1 MREGCLR
8 AEGCLATAW
17 LPIIGRALEVL
28 CLRVRAWTCLDG
40 VRRAALCAMPDRGL
54 VSFPNLLVTKTHTC
68 LNWSMDGSSH
78 TPGRT
83 RTAESAFVP
92 PRRLL

>member
-8 AEGCLATAW
+8 AEGCRATAW

-40 VRRAALCAMPDRGL
+40 VRRAALCAMPDAGASAAALEPLRGICC
-54 VSFPNLLVTKTHTC
+54 T
-68 LNWSMDGSSH
+68 GSIRA
-78 TPGRT
+78 TTATFVNPG
-83 RTAESAFVP
+83 AADVP
-92 PRRLL
+92 AH

>member
-40 VRRAALCAMPDRGL
+40 VRRAALLRYAGQRPSKFPYPTSDKNANLTKL
-54 VSFPNLLVTKTHTC
+54 VYVRL
-68 LNWSMDGSSH
+68 
-78 TPGRT
+78 
-83 RTAESAFVP
+83 ESYCG
-92 PRRLL
+92 PR

>member
-40 VRRAALCAMPDRGL
+40 VRRAALCAMPDAGASAGALEPLRGI
-54 VSFPNLLVTKTHTC
+54 C
-68 LNWSMDGSSH
+68 LG
-78 TPGRT
+78 
-83 RTAESAFVP
+83 
-92 PRRLL
+92 